1 MHSGRRLLSLIDQL
15 LQITKIETGKRTFTL
30 RDVNVQFVVRHCI
43 NALQPM
49 ADAAGVHVVVD
60 IESPHTAAVRADS
73 GALEQILTNLVSNAI
88 KYNHRDGEVRLIYR
102 AVGELGELA
111 VIDTGSGITDSQKG
125 RMYEPFDRLGA
136 DRSAV
141 PGVGL
146 GLVITKQLVEAMKG
160 TIHVHSEVG
169 VGSTFTLQLPASS
182 AREALTKV
190 GSYQPDIIVSD
201 IGMPEADGYWL
212 LTELRSLS
220 PEQGGETPAI
230 ALTAYASAEDRARSL
245 SCGFDVHL
253 PKPVDAG
260 DLAKAI
266 AIATGRVGKAFT
278 A

>member
-1 MHSGRRLLSLIDQL
+1 LGLAIVRSLVELHGGTVWVDSPGEGHGTTFFVNLPVAAVTVLGETDRDLSNLSAGL
-15 LQITKIETGKRTFTL
+15 KGL
-30 RDVNVQFVVRHCI
+30 RV
-43 NALQPM
+43 L
-49 ADAAGVHVVVD
+49 VVD
-60 IESPHTAAVRADS
+60 DEVDACEVLTRVLQ
-73 GALEQILTNLVSNAI
+73 GYGLET
-88 KYNHRDGEVRLIYR
+88 EC
-102 AVGELGELA
+102 
-111 VIDTGSGITDSQKG
+111 
-125 RMYEPFDRLGA
+125 
-136 DRSAV
+136 
-141 PGVGL
+141 
-146 GLVITKQLVEAMKG
+146 
-160 TIHVHSEVG
+160 
-169 VGSTFTLQLPASS
+169 ASS